1 VPPDSATE
9 TAAKNSKTDNAAPA
23 KHLYLVDGSGYI
35 FRAYFGIQ
43 RGMKPM
49 TRSDGTPTGAV
60 YQFTRMVL
68 KLVDEALADKAA
80 DYLAVVFDKAEKTFR
95 NEIYPEYKAH
105 RDDPPDDLVPQ
116 FPMVREATRAMG
128 LPSIEL
134 SNYEADDIIASY
146 ACQASAQGIAVT
158 IVSSDKDLMQLV
170 GASADGVKI
179 GMYDPMKEKPIGP
192 AEVMEKFGVTPDK
205 VIEVQAIAGDSVDNV
220 PGVRGIG
227 VDTAAELI
235 AEFGTVEAVLDV
247 AADKEK
253 CELLVREKI
262 AALEKDI
269 YAIAGKTF
277 SIGATKQLA
286 EVLFVTLKLT
296 AKPGKSGGFST
307 DTATMQELKQKG
319 HAIAGKILRWRA
331 LTKLCGAA
339 GEALRANA
347 ENARVSKKLV
357 TLKTDIPLP
366 MAIEAMPLRRPDPE
380 RLVPFLVAN
389 EFKSILTQRGFA
401 PSAGGAPASDAA
413 QAARPQTP
421 GSMPPPAT
429 APAPMAPPPMAAI
442 DRTRYALVQD
452 EAALEAWIAR
462 AWTSGIVA
470 LDAELTGP
478 DSMRAEL
485 VGFSLALGAGEA
497 CYVPVAHR
505 KGGAQGMLALE
516 QPKPGDA
523 LARAIRQVSAP
534 RALELMKPLLES
546 DAVLKVGHN
555 IKNALQHLARN
566 GIALAPTDD
575 TILMSFVLDAGRHGH
590 GLDELAERYLKHT
603 TIGYDAVC
611 GTGKAR
617 IPFAEVPVERARDYA
632 AECAEVAFR
641 LHALFKAR
649 FVAEKLSTVYETIER
664 PLPPILAT
672 MEREGVT
679 IDPAALAAMSEDFAA
694 RMAELEAEAYK
705 QAGAPFN
712 IGSPKQLGEV
722 LFEKLQLPGGRKGK
736 TGAYGTDSSV
746 LETLVEAHPL
756 PKTVL
761 DWRQLSKLKSTYA
774 DALLTQI
781 NPTTK
786 RVHTNYSLTGAQTGR
801 LSSTDPNLQNIPI
814 RTEEGRKIRRAF
826 VAAKGMKLISLDYS
840 QIELRLL
847 AHVAN
852 MDVLKQAFRDGVDI
866 HALTASQVF
875 GVPIETME
883 PSTRRRAKAINFGII
898 YGISAFGLAN
908 QLGIERGEAAAYI
921 EAYFQRYPGI
931 RDYMEQTKAF
941 AKRNGFVVT
950 PFGRRIHITGFTS
963 GQPGMRGFAERQSIN
978 APLQGGAADVI
989 KRAMIRIPEALAKK
1003 KLGAKMLLQ
1012 VHDELLFEAP
1022 EAEVEATI
1030 AALRPVMEKA
1040 ALPAL
1045 ELSVPLVV
1053 DAGAG
1058 DNWAEAH

>member
-1 VPPDSATE
+1 
-9 TAAKNSKTDNAAPA
+9 
-23 KHLYLVDGSGYI
+23 
-35 FRAYFGIQ
+35 
-43 RGMKPM
+43 
-49 TRSDGTPTGAV
+49 
-60 YQFTRMVL
+60 
-68 KLVDEALADKAA
+68 
-80 DYLAVVFDKAEKTFR
+80 
-95 NEIYPEYKAH
+95 
-105 RDDPPDDLVPQ
+105 
-116 FPMVREATRAMG
+116 MVREATRAMG

-134 SNYEADDIIASY
+134 SDYEADDIIASY
-146 ACQASAQGIAVT
+146 ACQAAARGIAVT

-170 GASADGVKI
+170 GAGADGVKI

-235 AEFGTVEAVLDV
+235 QEFGTVEALLDV

-253 CELLVREKI
+253 CEVLVGAKL
-262 AALEKDI
+262 ATLENDI
-269 YAIAGKTF
+269 YALAGKTF

-331 LTKLCGAA
+331 LAKLCGAA

-366 MAIEAMPLRRPDPE
+366 MAIEAMALRRPDPE
-380 RLVPFLVAN
+380 KLVPFLAAN

-401 PSAGGAPASDAA
+401 PGAADARAPDARVEAS
-413 QAARPQTP
+413 
-421 GSMPPPAT
+421 
-429 APAPMAPPPMAAI
+429 APAPAPVAPPPMAAI
-442 DRTRYALVQD
+442 DCARYVLVQD
-452 EAALEAWIAR
+452 ETALEAWIAR
-462 AWTSGIVA
+462 AWTSGVVA
-470 LDAELTGP
+470 FDAEMAGGDP
-478 DSMRAEL
+478 MRTEL

-505 KGGAQGMLALE
+505 KGGAQGTLALE
-516 QPKPGDA
+516 QSKPGDA
-523 LARAIRQVSAP
+523 IRQIAP
-534 RALELMKPLLES
+534 QRALALMKPLLES
-546 DAVLKVGHN
+546 DAVLKIGHN
-555 IKNALQHLARN
+555 IKNALQLLARN

-590 GLDELAERYLKHT
+590 GLDELAERYLKHA
-603 TIGYDAVC
+603 TIGYDAMC

-649 FVAEKLSTVYETIER
+649 LVAEKLSTVYETIER
-664 PLPPILAT
+664 PLPPILAG
-672 MEREGVT
+672 MEREGIT
-679 IDPAALAAMSEDFAA
+679 IDPGALAAMSEDFAA

-781 NPTTK
+781 NPVTK
-786 RVHTNYSLTGAQTGR
+786 RVHTSYSLTGAQTGR

-852 MDVLKQAFRDGVDI
+852 MEVLKQAFRDGVDI

-875 GVPIETME
+875 GVPLETME
-883 PSTRRRAKAINFGII
+883 PNTRRRAKAINFGII
-898 YGISAFGLAN
+898 YGISAFGLAA

-931 RDYMEQTKAF
+931 RDYMERTKDF

-978 APLQGGAADVI
+978 APLQGGAADII
-989 KRAMIRIPEALAKK
+989 KRAMIRIPEALARKNLK
-1003 KLGAKMLLQ
+1003 AKMLLQ

-1022 EAEVEATI
+1022 EAEVETTI
-1030 AALRPVMEKA
+1030 ACLKPVMEKA
-1040 ALPAL
+1040 TLPAV
-1045 ELSVPLVV
+1045 EISVPLVV
-1053 DAGAG
+1053 DAGTG
-1058 DNWAEAH
+1058 SDWAAAH

>member
-1 VPPDSATE
+1 VPPDNTTEATAE
-9 TAAKNSKTDNAAPA
+9 KNSKKDNSAPA

-60 YQFTRMVL
+60 YQFTRMIL
-68 KLVDEALADKAA
+68 KLIDEALADKAA
-80 DYLAVVFDKAEKTFR
+80 DYLAVVFDKAEHSFR

-116 FPMVREATRAMG
+116 FPMVREATKAMG
-128 LPSIEL
+128 LPSIDL
-134 SNYEADDIIASY
+134 SDYEADDIIASY
-146 ACQASAQGIAVT
+146 ACQASARGIGVT

-170 GASADGVKI
+170 GASADGAKI

-192 AEVMEKFGVTPDK
+192 AEVIEKFGVAPDK
-205 VIEVQAIAGDSVDNV
+205 VIEVQAIAGDPVDNV

-235 AEFGTVEAVLDV
+235 QEFGSVEALLDV

-253 CELLVREKI
+253 CEVLVREKL
-262 AALEKDI
+262 AMLEKDI
-269 YAIAGKTF
+269 YALAGKTF

-296 AKPGKSGGFST
+296 AKPGKSGGLST
-307 DTATMQELKQKG
+307 DTATLQELKQKG

-366 MAIEAMPLRRPDPE
+366 MAIETMPLRRPDPAK
-380 RLVPFLVAN
+380 LVPFLVAN

-401 PSAGGAPASDAA
+401 TGAAAAPTLDAAEPARVDTPAPVPAPA
-413 QAARPQTP
+413 
-421 GSMPPPAT
+421 
-429 APAPMAPPPMAAI
+429 APPPMVAI
-442 DRTRYALVQD
+442 DRARYVLVRD

-462 AWTSGIVA
+462 AWNSGIVA
-470 LDAELTGP
+470 FAAEMSGGDP
-478 DSMRAEL
+478 MRTEL
-485 VGFSLALGAGEA
+485 VGLSLALGAGEA

-505 KGGAQGMLALE
+505 KGGAQGTLALE
-516 QPKPGDA
+516 QPKPDD
-523 LARAIRQVSAP
+523 AIRQVSP
-534 RALELMKPLLES
+534 RRALELMKPLLES

-555 IKNALQHLARN
+555 VKDAAQLLARN
-566 GIALAPTDD
+566 GIALAPIDD

-590 GLDELAERYLKHT
+590 GLDELADRYLKHT
-603 TIGYDAVC
+603 TIAYDSVC

-617 IPFAEVPVERARDYA
+617 VPFADVPVERVRDYA
-632 AECAEVAFR
+632 AERAEAAFR
-641 LHALFKAR
+641 LHALFKVR
-649 FVAEKLSTVYETIER
+649 LVAEKLATVYETIER
-664 PLPPILAT
+664 PLPPILAA
-672 MEREGVT
+672 MEREGITV
-679 IDPAALAAMSEDFAA
+679 DPAALAAMSEDFAA

-781 NPTTK
+781 NPGTK
-786 RVHTNYSLTGAQTGR
+786 RVHTSYSLTGAQTGR
-801 LSSTDPNLQNIPI
+801 LSSTEPNLQNIPI

-826 VAAKGMKLISLDYS
+826 VAAPGMKLISLDYS

-883 PSTRRRAKAINFGII
+883 PNTRRRAKAINFGII
-898 YGISAFGLAN
+898 YGISAFGLAA
-908 QLGIERGEAAAYI
+908 QLGISRGEAGAYI

-931 RDYMEQTKAF
+931 RDYMERTKDF

-950 PFGRRIHITGFTS
+950 PFGRRIHITGFGS

-978 APLQGGAADVI
+978 APLQGGAADII

-1022 EAEVEATI
+1022 AAEVEATI
-1030 AALRPVMEKA
+1030 ACLKPVMEKA
-1040 ALPAL
+1040 ALPAV

-1053 DAGAG
+1053 DAGTG
-1058 DNWAEAH
+1058 GNWAEAH